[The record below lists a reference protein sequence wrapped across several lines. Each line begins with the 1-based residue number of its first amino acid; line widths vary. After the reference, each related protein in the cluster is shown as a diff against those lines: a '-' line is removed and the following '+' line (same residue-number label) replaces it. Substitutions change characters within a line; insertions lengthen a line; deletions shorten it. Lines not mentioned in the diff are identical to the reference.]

1 MENKAVFSTLVE
13 VIAKELRWK
22 LLIAKHAAMGRPLI
36 QPTVHHLAQTAP
48 LAAAEEGFDFPFL
61 VVRLAAAVAVVER
74 FSGHGV

>member
-22 LLIAKHAAMGRPLI
+22 LLITKHLVMGRSLI
-36 QPTVHHLAQTAP
+36 EPTARHLANAAP
-48 LAAAEEGFDFPFL
+48 LAAAEEGFDFAFL